1 MEWMESVVF
10 VEEDFLP
17 WEIQEKEDIFG
28 DLTTITRMTKL
39 TEGMVGSMK
48 QYGSL

>member
-1 MEWMESVVF
+1 MESVVF
-10 VEEDFLP
+10 VEEDSLSQ
-17 WEIQEKEDIFG
+17 EIQEKEEVFG

-48 QYGSL
+48 QYGGL